1 MKYIKIAL
9 GLLNTMI
16 GYWLG
21 GLDEMLIALLIFMLC
36 DYLSGVMKAIVKK
49 KLSSEVGFKGIFK
62 KVFILIIVGISVRL
76 DVLLNQG
83 ELFRYLVIGF
93 YLANE
98 GISILE
104 NAGEIGLKFPKKIKD
119 ALVQLNKDN
128 EDDEGGE

>member
-9 GLLNTMI
+9 GCFNTMI
-16 GYWLG
+16 GYCLG
-21 GLDEMLIALLIFMLC
+21 GLDEMLISLFLFMFC
-36 DYLSGVMKAIVKK
+36 DYLSGVIKAIVKK
-49 KLSSEVGFKGIFK
+49 KLSSEVGFEGILKKG
-62 KVFILIIVGISVRL
+62 VILIIVAISVRL

-104 NAGEIGLKFPKKIKD
+104 NVGEIGLKYPKKIKD

-128 EDDEGGE
+128 EDDEGDE

>member
-9 GLLNTMI
+9 GCLNTMI

-104 NAGEIGLKFPKKIKD
+104 NAGEIGLKFPKKLKD
-119 ALVQLNKDN
+119 ALVQLNEDN
-128 EDDEGGE
+128 EDDEGDE

>member
-21 GLDEMLIALLIFMLC
+21 GLDEMLIALFIFMLC

-104 NAGEIGLKFPKKIKD
+104 NAGEIGLKFPKKLKD
-119 ALVQLNKDN
+119 ALIQLN
-128 EDDEGGE
+128 DEGSDK

>member
-1 MKYIKIAL
+1 MKYVKIGL

-36 DYLSGVMKAIVKK
+36 DYLTGVMKAIVNK
-49 KLSSEVGFKGIFK
+49 KLSSEIGFKGIFK
-62 KVFILIIVGISVRL
+62 KVLILFLVGLSVRL
-76 DVLLNQG
+76 DILLNLG
-83 ELFRYLVIGF
+83 ESLRYLVIGF

-104 NAGEIGLKFPKKIKD
+104 NAGEMGLKFPKKLKD
-119 ALVQLNKDN
+119 TLIQLNEEN
-128 EDDEGGE
+128 EGE

>member
-104 NAGEIGLKFPKKIKD
+104 NAGEIGLKFPKKLKD
-119 ALVQLNKDN
+119 ALIQLN
-128 EDDEGGE
+128 DEGSDK